1 MSNSR
6 YNDVLPFFITLV
18 VDPMTAYII
27 NGKEIAEQTQSEIK
41 QRVSA
46 LNDRGINPG
55 LAVILVGDNPAS
67 HVYVANKVKACGAVG
82 MHSVLEQYPAD
93 FTQDKLLERIEAL
106 NTDPNIHGILVQL
119 PLPKHINE
127 HAVLEAISPT
137 KDVDG
142 FHLINA
148 GALMTGQPRLRAC
161 TPYGVMKM
169 LEYSQTPLRGA
180 HAVIVGAS
188 NIVGKPMAMMLLQ
201 AGATVTICNSKTR
214 DLPFHT
220 RQADI
225 VIAAVGRP
233 RMITGDMIQAGATV
247 IDVGINRDEN
257 GKLCGD
263 VDFDSVKPIAGA
275 VSPVPGGVG
284 PMTITMLLMNTL
296 EAAEMYA

>member
-1 MSNSR
+1 MSATIIDGKAIASATQEDIKTR
-6 YNDVLPFFITLV
+6 
-18 VDPMTAYII
+18 VDQLI
-27 NGKEIAEQTQSEIK
+27 EQGV
-41 QRVSA
+41 R
-46 LNDRGINPG
+46 PG

-67 HVYVANKVKACGAVG
+67 QVYVRNKVKACEAVG
-82 MHSVLEQYPAD
+82 MYSSLDRYPAD
-93 FTQDKLLERIEAL
+93 LTEAKLLQRIQEL
-106 NTDPNIHGILVQL
+106 NHNPDIHGILVQL

-127 HAVLEAISPT
+127 HAVLEAITPA

-169 LEYSQTPLRGA
+169 LEFHKVPVWGA
-180 HAVIVGAS
+180 NAVVIGAS

-214 DLPFHT
+214 DLAAHT
-220 RQADI
+220 RNADI
-225 VIAAVGRP
+225 DHHCAFAHHVGGED
-233 RMITGDMIQAGATV
+233 IDTANCGDD
-247 IDVGINRDEN
+247 DVGMNRNAE

-263 VDFDSVKPIAGA
+263 VDYEGVRQVAGA
-275 VSPVPGGVG
+275 ITPVPGGVG

-296 EAAEMYA
+296 ESAQNQLKSSYL

>member
-1 MSNSR
+1 
-6 YNDVLPFFITLV
+6 
-18 VDPMTAYII
+18 MTAKII
-27 NGKEIAEQTQSEIK
+27 NGKQIAADTQAFIK
-41 QRVSA
+41 ERVSA
-46 LNDRGINPG
+46 LSARGINPG

-67 HVYVANKVKACGAVG
+67 HVYVSNKVKSCGVVG

-93 FTQDKLLERIEAL
+93 LTEAKLLERIHAL
-106 NTDPNIHGILVQL
+106 NNDASIHGILVQL

-169 LEYSQTPLRGA
+169 LEHSETVLRGA
-180 HAVIVGAS
+180 HAVVVGAS
-188 NIVGKPMAMMLLQ
+188 NIVGKPMAMMMLQ

-214 DLPFHT
+214 DLAHHT
-220 RQADI
+220 RQANI
-225 VIAAVGRP
+225 VIAAVGRAKF
-233 RMITGDMIQAGATV
+233 ITGDMLKAGAVV
-247 IDVGINRDEN
+247 IDVGMNRDEN

-263 VDFDSVKPIAGA
+263 VDFESASQIAGA
-275 VSPVPGGVG
+275 ISPVPGGVG

-296 EAAEMYA
+296 EAAEQYT

>member
-1 MSNSR
+1 MSA
-6 YNDVLPFFITLV
+6 T
-18 VDPMTAYII
+18 II
-27 NGKEIAEQTQSEIK
+27 DGKAIAAATQLDIK
-41 QRVSA
+41 TRVSA
-46 LNDRGINPG
+46 LTARGIHPG
-55 LAVILVGDNPAS
+55 LAVILVGENPAS
-67 HVYVANKVKACGAVG
+67 HVYVNNKVKSCGAVG

-93 FTQDKLLERIEAL
+93 LTETELLTRIHAL
-106 NTDPNIHGILVQL
+106 NNDPAIHGILVQL

-127 HAVLEAISPT
+127 HAVLEAISPE

-169 LEYSQTPLRGA
+169 LEHNNTPLRGA

-201 AGATVTICNSKTR
+201 AGATVTLCNSKTR
-214 DLPFHT
+214 DLAHHT

-225 VIAAVGRP
+225 VIAAVGRAK
-233 RMITGDMIQAGATV
+233 MITGDMIHAGATV

-263 VDFDSVKPIAGA
+263 VDFDSVIQVAGA

-296 EAAEMYA
+296 EAAEKL

>member
-1 MSNSR
+1 MTSFYRQTN
-6 YNDVLPFFITLV
+6 
-18 VDPMTAYII
+18 MTALII
-27 NGKEIAEQTQSEIK
+27 DGKQIALDTQLEIK
-41 QRVSA
+41 RRVSA
-46 LNDRGINPG
+46 LSARGVMPG

-67 HVYVANKVKACGAVG
+67 HVYVSNKVKSCGAVG

-93 FTQDKLLERIEAL
+93 LSERQLLERIAAL
-106 NTDPNIHGILVQL
+106 NSDAAIHGILVQL
-119 PLPKHINE
+119 PLPAHINE

-142 FHLINA
+142 FHLLNA

-169 LEYSQTPLRGA
+169 LEHSNIPMRGA

-201 AGATVTICNSKTR
+201 AGATVTLCNSKTR
-214 DLPFHT
+214 DLAHHT
-220 RQADI
+220 KQADI
-225 VIAAVGRP
+225 VIAAVGRA
-233 RMITGDMIQAGATV
+233 RMITGDMIRPGATV
-247 IDVGINRDEN
+247 IDVGINRDEA

-263 VDFDSVKPIAGA
+263 VDFESVKSVAGA
-275 VSPVPGGVG
+275 VTPVPGGVG

-296 EAAEMYA
+296 EAAEQGLLS

>member
-1 MSNSR
+1 MTSFYRQTN
-6 YNDVLPFFITLV
+6 
-18 VDPMTAYII
+18 MTALII
-27 NGKEIAEQTQSEIK
+27 DGKQIALDTQIEIK
-41 QRVSA
+41 RRVSA
-46 LNDRGINPG
+46 LSARGVMPG

-67 HVYVANKVKACGAVG
+67 HVYVSNKVKSCGAVG

-93 FTQDKLLERIEAL
+93 LSERQLLERIAAL
-106 NTDPNIHGILVQL
+106 NSDAAIHGILVQL
-119 PLPKHINE
+119 PLPAHINE

-142 FHLINA
+142 FHLLNA

-169 LEYSQTPLRGA
+169 LEHSNIPMRGA

-201 AGATVTICNSKTR
+201 AGATVTLCNSKTR
-214 DLPFHT
+214 DLAHHT
-220 RQADI
+220 KQADI
-225 VIAAVGRP
+225 VIAAVGRA
-233 RMITGDMIQAGATV
+233 RMITGDMIRPGATV
-247 IDVGINRDEN
+247 IDVGINRDEA

-263 VDFDSVKPIAGA
+263 VDFESVKSVAGA

-296 EAAEMYA
+296 EAAEQGLLS

>member
-1 MSNSR
+1 
-6 YNDVLPFFITLV
+6 
-18 VDPMTAYII
+18 MTAHII
-27 NGKEIAEQTQSEIK
+27 NGKQIALDTQAEIK
-41 QRVSA
+41 NRVSA
-46 LNDRGINPG
+46 LAQQGINPG
-55 LAVILVGDNPAS
+55 LAVILVGENPAS
-67 HVYVANKVKACGAVG
+67 HVYVNNKVKACLAVG
-82 MHSVLEQYPAD
+82 MHSVLEQYSAD
-93 FTQDKLLERIEAL
+93 LSQDKLLERISAL
-106 NTDPNIHGILVQL
+106 NHDPDIHGILVQL

-127 HAVLEAISPT
+127 YAVLDAISPL

-169 LEYSQTPLRGA
+169 LAHNQTPLRGA

-201 AGATVTICNSKTR
+201 AGATVTLCNSKTR
-214 DLPFHT
+214 DLAMHT

-233 RMITGDMIQAGATV
+233 RMITGDMIKAGATV
-247 IDVGINRDEN
+247 IDVGINRDES

-263 VDFDSVKPIAGA
+263 VDFDSVVQVAGA

-296 EAAEMYA
+296 EAAEKKWAQGANNI

>member
-1 MSNSR
+1 MTSFYRQTN
-6 YNDVLPFFITLV
+6 
-18 VDPMTAYII
+18 MTALII
-27 NGKEIAEQTQSEIK
+27 DGKQIALDTQLEIK
-41 QRVSA
+41 RRVSA
-46 LNDRGINPG
+46 LSARGVMPG

-67 HVYVANKVKACGAVG
+67 HVYVSNKVKSCGAVG

-93 FTQDKLLERIEAL
+93 LSERQLLERIAAL
-106 NTDPNIHGILVQL
+106 NSDAAIHGILVQL
-119 PLPKHINE
+119 PLPAHINE

-142 FHLINA
+142 FHLLNA

-169 LEYSQTPLRGA
+169 LEHSNIRMRGA

-201 AGATVTICNSKTR
+201 AGATVTLCNSKTR
-214 DLPFHT
+214 DLAHHT
-220 RQADI
+220 KQADI
-225 VIAAVGRP
+225 VIAAVGRA
-233 RMITGDMIQAGATV
+233 RMITGDMIRPGATV
-247 IDVGINRDEN
+247 IDVGINRDEA

-263 VDFDSVKPIAGA
+263 VDFESVKSIAGA
-275 VSPVPGGVG
+275 VTPVPGGVG

-296 EAAEMYA
+296 EAAEKALLS

>member
-1 MSNSR
+1 MTSFYRQTN
-6 YNDVLPFFITLV
+6 
-18 VDPMTAYII
+18 MTALII
-27 NGKEIAEQTQSEIK
+27 DGKQIALDTQIEIK
-41 QRVSA
+41 RRVSA
-46 LNDRGINPG
+46 LSARGVMPG

-67 HVYVANKVKACGAVG
+67 HVYVSNKVKSCGAVG

-93 FTQDKLLERIEAL
+93 LSERQLLERIAAL
-106 NTDPNIHGILVQL
+106 NSDAAIHGILVQL
-119 PLPKHINE
+119 PLPAHINE

-142 FHLINA
+142 FHLLNA

-169 LEYSQTPLRGA
+169 LEHSNIPMRGA

-201 AGATVTICNSKTR
+201 AGATVTLCNSKTR
-214 DLPFHT
+214 DLAHHT
-220 RQADI
+220 KQADI
-225 VIAAVGRP
+225 VIAAVGRA
-233 RMITGDMIQAGATV
+233 RMITGDMIRPGATV
-247 IDVGINRDEN
+247 IDVGINRDEA

-263 VDFDSVKPIAGA
+263 VDFESVKSVAGA
-275 VSPVPGGVG
+275 VTPVPGGVG

-296 EAAEMYA
+296 EAAEKALLS

>member
-1 MSNSR
+1 MSA
-6 YNDVLPFFITLV
+6 T
-18 VDPMTAYII
+18 II
-27 NGKEIAEQTQSEIK
+27 DGKSIAAATQLEIK
-41 QRVSA
+41 SRVTA
-46 LNDRGINPG
+46 LTKRGIHPG

-67 HVYVANKVKACGAVG
+67 HVYVSNKVKACGTVG

-93 FTQDKLLERIEAL
+93 LTESALLARIESL
-106 NTDPNIHGILVQL
+106 NHDADIHGILVQL
-119 PLPKHINE
+119 PLPPHINE
-127 HAVLEAISPT
+127 HAVLEAISPD

-169 LEYSQTPLRGA
+169 LEYNQTPIRGA

-201 AGATVTICNSKTR
+201 AGATVTLCNSKTR
-214 DLPFHT
+214 DLAHHT

-225 VIAAVGRP
+225 VIAAVGRAK
-233 RMITGDMIQAGATV
+233 MITGDMIQAGATV
-247 IDVGINRDEN
+247 IDVGINRDDN

-263 VDFDSVKPIAGA
+263 VDFDSVAQVAGA
-275 VSPVPGGVG
+275 ISPVPGGVG

-296 EAAEMYA
+296 EAAEKL